1 MTFRGTNIWCY
12 LAIFVTLCV
21 TKNDFMKGFVTST
34 TRTITDENG
43 ITRERTESKQFVYRT
58 DEDSFYAVFISY
70 VKWLYRINS
79 AVTIKVL
86 LYMLDIAEFNT
97 GRVSLT
103 AGERSNIM
111 EELHI
116 SSQALSRAVRE
127 LVSVE
132 AISKNYII
140 NRETGEQ
147 RERKG
152 EYLINPEMFWK
163 GELKKRRQLV
173 VEFRS
178 VYDDE
183 QQIDWSVQGE
193 NFDANDE

>member
-1 MTFRGTNIWCY
+1 MIY
-12 LAIFVTLCV
+12 
-21 TKNDFMKGFVTST
+21 MKGFVTST

-70 VKWLYRINS
+70 VKWLYKINS

-132 AISKNYII
+132 AISKNYIV

>member
-1 MTFRGTNIWCY
+1 MVY
-12 LAIFVTLCV
+12 
-21 TKNDFMKGFVTST
+21 MKGYVTST
-34 TRTITDENG
+34 TRTVTDENG
-43 ITRERTESKQFVYRT
+43 ITRERTESKQFTYRT

-70 VKWLYRINS
+70 VRWMFKINS
-79 AVTIKVL
+79 AVTLKVL

-111 EELHI
+111 ETLGI
-116 SSQALSRAVRE
+116 SSQALSRSVKE

-132 AISKNYII
+132 AIRKNYSI

-147 RERKG
+147 KERKG

-163 GELKKRRQLV
+163 GDLKTRRRLV
-173 VEFRS
+173 VEFRAE
-178 VYDDE
+178 YDDTYSDDGYLSDSTE
-183 QQIDWSVQGE
+183 
-193 NFDANDE
+193 